1 MITPSLTKEYRL
13 NKVQN

>member
-1 MITPSLTKEYRL
+1 MITESLTKEYRL